1 MKFDGL
7 GVKPMFVLGDCQQ
20 KLQLSALKCFVAG
33 TDYAGLLKVSASV
46 GWSSAELPEPYHGNW
61 SQDVEDLQKT
71 ELIAGEGLYL
81 YTPNPVEYAIITRE
95 EPFSCIVVRWWRA

>member
-1 MKFDGL
+1 MNFDGL

-46 GWSSAELPEPYHGNW
+46 GYSSAEVPEPYDGNW
-61 SQDVEDLQKT
+61 SKDLTDLQETKLIWESKEEGSILKT
-71 ELIAGEGLYL
+71 NDILKTKDILK
-81 YTPNPVEYAIITRE
+81 AILKTSE
-95 EPFSCIVVRWWRA
+95 K